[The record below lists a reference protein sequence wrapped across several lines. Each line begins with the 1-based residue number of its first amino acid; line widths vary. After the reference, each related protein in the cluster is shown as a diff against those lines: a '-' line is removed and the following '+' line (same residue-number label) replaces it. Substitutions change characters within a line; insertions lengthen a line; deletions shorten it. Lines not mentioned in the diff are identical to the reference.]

1 MKLRY
6 AIIGSGALGGY
17 YGGRLAQAGKEVH
30 FLFHNDYQY
39 VKEHGL
45 RVDSVQGDFL
55 IKPVNAY
62 KDTHQMPVCDVVL
75 VCLKTINNHLLND
88 MLPPLLHKDSIV
100 VLLQNGLGIEQDLAT
115 QFPALSIAGGLAF
128 MCSSKK
134 GDGHIVHFDYGSIK
148 IGSWQRENSAIL
160 EQICL
165 DLNQSKVPA
174 ELSSDL
180 NQARWQKLVWNI
192 PFNGLTVVLNT
203 TTESLMKNPSSRQLV
218 WELMVEVVEA
228 GNHCGA
234 NIREDFAQNMM
245 QITDKM
251 TSYAPSMKLDW
262 DAKRAMEIETI
273 YRRPI
278 RTALNAG
285 YEMKKTALL
294 EKQLSF
300 LQSTF

>member
-1 MKLRY
+1 MKLSY

-55 IKPVNAY
+55 IKPVNSY
-62 KDTHQMPVCDVVL
+62 KDTHQMPVCDVVF

-100 VLLQNGLGIEQDLAT
+100 VLLQNGLGIEHDLAIN
-115 QFPALSIAGGLAF
+115 FPDLSIAGGLAF

-148 IGSWQRENSAIL
+148 IGSWQRKNSALL
-160 EQICL
+160 EQICE

-203 TTESLMKNPSSRQLV
+203 TTESLMKNPSSRQLI

-234 NIREDFAQNMM
+234 NISEDFAQNMM

-278 RTALNAG
+278 RTALDAG